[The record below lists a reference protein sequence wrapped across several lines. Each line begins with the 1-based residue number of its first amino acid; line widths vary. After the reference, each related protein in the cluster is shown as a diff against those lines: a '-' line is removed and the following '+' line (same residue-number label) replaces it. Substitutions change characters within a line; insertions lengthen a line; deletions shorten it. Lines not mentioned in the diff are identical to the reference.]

1 MLIITRKE
9 EMLKEQI
16 IDIADKRKV
25 ISVAVT
31 RKKNT
36 AIDAISNVVE
46 GKFG

>member
-1 MLIITRKE
+1 
-9 EMLKEQI
+9 MLKEQI
-16 IDIADKRKV
+16 IDIADKRRV